1 MPDVPAVRLLP
12 TDEPDGT
19 DGRAQ
24 GVNVAQNMGLPR
36 PPVVG
41 SESKFQSQTHR
52 RDGEQSRV
60 TNEN

>member
-24 GVNVAQNMGLPR
+24 GVNVAKYGLAPPPR
-36 PPVVG
+36 G
-41 SESKFQSQTHR
+41 RF
-52 RDGEQSRV
+52 
-60 TNEN
+60 